1 MNPIDFCIN
10 EIKNQIPIELLIS
23 AMNFDEPVEIVN
35 MSTLE
40 DKILN
45 KVFKKRI
52 LLAANI
58 IGGIEMLIP
67 LASIPPSMYE
77 YSYTVYPISPNLIMD
92 KEIMSVHGLSYM
104 PGNGFMGL
112 TGGFAGVGNMFSPN
126 TPDYYSMNPVMNVAN
141 RIGSAAGMSGVL
153 TNAHTELV
161 SHNTVAVYANYRTL
175 ANFGLRVV
183 LENDNN
189 LSNIQPRSFLPLSI
203 LTVHAVK
210 AYIYNKLII
219 PVNSGYLSGGQDLG
233 IFKSILESYSDS
245 EENYRT
251 YLNEV
256 WGAIAYMNDTT
267 RYNSLLQSMCQPD
280 I

>member
-1 MNPIDFCIN
+1 MTPIDFCIN
-10 EIKNQIPIELLIS
+10 EIKNQVPVELLY
-23 AMNFDEPVEIVN
+23 AGMTFDEPPEIVN
-35 MSTLE
+35 LSTLE

-45 KVFKKRI
+45 KVFKKRV
-52 LLAANI
+52 LLAANV

-77 YSYTVYPISPNLIMD
+77 YSYTVYPISPDLIMD

-161 SHNTVAVYANYRTL
+161 SYNTVAVYANYRTL

-189 LSNIQPRSFLPLSI
+189 LANIQPRSYIPLSI

-267 RYNSLLQSMCQPD
+267 RYNALLQSMCQPD
-280 I
+280 L